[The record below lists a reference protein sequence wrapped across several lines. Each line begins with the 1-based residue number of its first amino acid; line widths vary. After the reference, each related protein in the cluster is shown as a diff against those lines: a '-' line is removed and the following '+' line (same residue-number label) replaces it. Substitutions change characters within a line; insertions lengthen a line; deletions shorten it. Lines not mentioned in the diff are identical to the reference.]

1 MSEGSYLYGLH
12 SVRAMLQRAPE
23 RVIELLLVED
33 RQDQRMTQLRDLAA
47 VAGIQAR
54 PTGRA
59 QLDRLLPDT
68 VHQGVVARLRPT
80 KQWNEPDLPDLVA
93 GGGHQPFVLLL
104 DGIQDPRNLGACLRT
119 ADAVGATAVVVPKD
133 RAASLGAAARKVAS
147 GAAET
152 VPLLRVTNLSRSMML
167 LRELGLFLVGA
178 DERGEDLFG
187 QTSLGGP
194 LGLVMGAEGRGL
206 RRLTRERCD
215 LLVSLPM
222 AGIVESLNVSV
233 ACGIL
238 CYEVLRQ
245 RRQVSRS

>member
-1 MSEGSYLYGLH
+1 MSEGAYLYGLH
-12 SVRAMLQRAPE
+12 SVRAMLQRAPQ

-33 RQDQRMTQLRDLAA
+33 RQDQRMTQMRDLAA
-47 VAGIQAR
+47 GAGIQAR
-54 PTGRA
+54 PTARA
-59 QLDRLLPDT
+59 HLDRLLPDT
-68 VHQGVVARLRPT
+68 VHQGVVARLRPAR
-80 KQWNEPDLPDLVA
+80 QWNEPDLPDLVA
-93 GGGHQPFVLLL
+93 AGGDQPFVLML

-133 RAASLGAAARKVAS
+133 RAASLSAAARKVAS

-167 LRELGLFLVGA
+167 LRELGLFLIGA

-187 QTSLGGP
+187 QTALGGP

-245 RRQVSRS
+245 RRQAARA